1 MRYES
6 LLLEYRGDVV
16 LLTLNE
22 PDVLNAIGARMLEEL
37 KAAVDMIGDPAGPG
51 RCLLITGAGRGFCS
65 GANLGGG
72 AEGEGAPRHRTLDE
86 TYNPLFLKLR
96 RLRMPIV
103 TAVNGP
109 AAGIG
114 MSLALMGDIVLAA
127 RSAYFYQAFRNVGLV
142 PDGGAT
148 WLLPRLIG
156 RARAAELSLLAQ
168 RLPAETALSWGLIN
182 RVVEDGAL
190 LNQALEVAENLAA
203 GPTVALSLM
212 REAYWQSLDNT
223 YEAQLGLE
231 SVLQLRAGA
240 TEDAAEGR
248 EAFREKRTP
257 HFQGR

>member
-1 MRYES
+1 MKYES

-16 LLTLNE
+16 LLTLND
-22 PDVLNAIGARMLEEL
+22 PDVLNAINARMLEEL
-37 KAAVDMIGDPAGPG
+37 KAAVDVIAAPSGPG

-72 AEGEGAPRHRTLDE
+72 TEGQPPTRRMGLDE
-86 TYNPLFLKLR
+86 TYNPLFLKLK
-96 RLRMPIV
+96 RLPMPVV

-114 MSLALMGDIVLAA
+114 MSLALMGDIVIAA

-168 RLPAETALSWGLIN
+168 RLPAETALEWGLIN
-182 RVVEDGAL
+182 RVVDDGAL
-190 LNQALEVAENLAA
+190 MAQALEVAENLAS
-203 GPTVALSLM
+203 GPTVALGLM
-212 REAYWQSLDNT
+212 RQAYWQSLDNT

-231 SVLQLRAGA
+231 SAFQTRAGA
-240 TEDAAEGR
+240 TEDAEEGR

-257 HFQGR
+257 QFKGR